1 MKLKITVMCCLQIF
15 IIIILIFFGPYI
27 FSCSSDRGVW
37 YYKWDEIQ
45 GIHTTTTFNTLVFMQ
60 VFDALISRNL
70 DLDMNIFKNLT
81 KNKIFIIIQTFIVI
95 AQLLII
101 EFGFSMTRAK
111 PLSLFNNLLS
121 IAVASLTLL
130 SVPIVKLISLKI
142 NMQEVF
148 EKDTDMFYKMN
159 NGDETDKK
167 KVDTIN
173 KIEDEANQILLSNKK

>member
-1 MKLKITVMCCLQIF
+1 
-15 IIIILIFFGPYI
+15 
-27 FSCSSDRGVW
+27 
-37 YYKWDEIQ
+37 
-45 GIHTTTTFNTLVFMQ
+45 
-60 VFDALISRNL
+60 
-70 DLDMNIFKNLT
+70 MNIFKNLT